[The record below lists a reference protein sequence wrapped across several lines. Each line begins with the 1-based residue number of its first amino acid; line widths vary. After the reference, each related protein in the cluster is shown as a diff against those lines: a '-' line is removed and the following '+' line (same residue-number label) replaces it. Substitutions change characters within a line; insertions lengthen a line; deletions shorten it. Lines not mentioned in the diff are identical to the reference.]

1 MSRWPLGRMFRFYR
15 PHLIWAFW
23 LFVLIVMGNICLILT
38 QHWVGKSLDAV
49 RQGPDPVAVAWPWV
63 FLLCGLALTRAILGA
78 GMAVAGSIV
87 GQRVASDLRRTIF
100 AQVLTLDL
108 RWHRAHPPGEIITRS
123 NRDSDRIR
131 EALVGGM
138 RSSLDLGLS
147 LVCLTGLLW
156 WYHWKLAI
164 IPLIS
169 ILLAFGWLWMTA
181 GTLVA
186 RGRELGEAAD
196 DVAQDIGEAVVGI
209 RVVKAFALEERRL
222 ERFRLFLET
231 HRTRAMA
238 LLRISSLRLPIAMLM
253 VALGHVVVLFWG
265 ALMVQDHTISVGA
278 LVAALLAVTGLV
290 FRMDGVGRLLRM
302 FSDARSSAQRVDE
315 LLSAKPAILSGTA
328 PVPDGPLGLR
338 FRGVA
343 ASAQVSGHL
352 IVQDISFDIPA
363 GSMLTLVGPT
373 GSGKTTIAL
382 MASRLVDPSQ
392 GEICLLA
399 GNPDETVLYPLKNLS
414 LDALRQSV
422 QMVFQDAV
430 CFGTS
435 IRDNLLLCRAD
446 ATDEEIW
453 ASLDVVQLSER
464 LRQRPEGLDVI
475 LGERG
480 LSLSGGERQRLVLA
494 RALLGKPRIL
504 ILDDA
509 TSALDTM
516 TERSVLAALRAQG
529 LTILIVGSRLPLM
542 VLADRVALLIQGR
555 IEACDSH
562 TRLMET
568 NPAYRKLLG
577 ASHGP

>member
-1 MSRWPLGRMFRFYR
+1 MFRFYR

-23 LFVLIVMGNICLILT
+23 LLVLIVVGNVCLILT
-38 QHWVGKSLDAV
+38 QHWVGKALDAV
-49 RQGPDPVAVAWPWV
+49 RQGVDPVAAAWPWV
-63 FLLCGLALTRAILGA
+63 FLLCGLALTRALLGA
-78 GMAVAGSIV
+78 GVAVAGSIV

-123 NRDSDRIR
+123 NRDADRIR

-138 RSSLDLGLS
+138 RTSIDLGLS

-169 ILLAFGWLWMTA
+169 ILLAFAWLWMTA

-265 ALMVQDHTISVGA
+265 ALMVQDHTITVGA

-315 LLSAKPAILSGTA
+315 LQSAHPAILSGTA
-328 PVPDGPLGLR
+328 PVPDGPLGIR

-382 MASRLVDPSQ
+382 MTSRLVDPSQ
-392 GEICLLA
+392 GEICLLS
-399 GNPDETVLYPLKNLS
+399 GNTAYPLKNLS

-422 QMVFQDAV
+422 QLVFQDAV

-435 IRDNLLLCRAD
+435 IRDNLCLCRFE

-453 ASLDVVQLSER
+453 AALEVVQLAER
-464 LRQRPEGLDVI
+464 LHQRPEGLDVI

-504 ILDDA
+504 VLDDA
-509 TSALDTM
+509 TSALDTV

-542 VLADRVALLIQGR
+542 MLADRVALLVQGR
-555 IEACDSH
+555 IKACDSH
-562 TRLMET
+562 ARLLET

-577 ASHGP
+577 ASDGP